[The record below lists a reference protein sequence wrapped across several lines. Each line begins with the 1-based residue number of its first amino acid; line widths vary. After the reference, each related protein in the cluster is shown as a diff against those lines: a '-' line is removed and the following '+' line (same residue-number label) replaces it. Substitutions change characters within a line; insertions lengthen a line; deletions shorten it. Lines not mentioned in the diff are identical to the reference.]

1 MATLTRNQIKTP
13 QELISKAAEYL
24 DLKVLDFFKGQTLNA
39 VRSKSRRRYR
49 VQERR
54 FALAAYYHSPKA
66 YRFL

>member
-24 DLKVLDFFKGQTLNA
+24 DPKVLDFFKGQTLNA
-39 VRSKSRRRYR
+39 VRSKRGRRYR
-49 VQERR
+49 VQEGR
-54 FALAAYYHSPKA
+54 FTLAAYYQSLKA